1 MPEQLSGSTRRS
13 DISVESTNSVDYSS
27 LNPLRERL
35 VDPDSI
41 DRNAFGALPAGLQDI
56 ELAGVSQQVG
66 PLFHNRLSV
75 YPKKEK
81 ALRRMYSLFAFDGPA
96 AAHCYFIRCRS
107 ASASRH
113 SSGGPF
119 QRWLIFDL
127 DQYLDGMLDHYAK

>member
-1 MPEQLSGSTRRS
+1 MSTASESSDDSKIRVRRAPLGHIWEATNALATGQMPEQLSGSTRRS

-81 ALRRMYSLFAFDGPA
+81 ALRR
-96 AAHCYFIRCRS
+96 I
-107 ASASRH
+107 
-113 SSGGPF
+113 
-119 QRWLIFDL
+119 
-127 DQYLDGMLDHYAK
+127 